1 MKEIKAEIRLD
12 VFNHPEY
19 AYATPAG
26 MVFSK
31 SKQEQGN
38 SIPITYNGNTIGFA
52 VTGFYAVAGELYDN
66 KDDAYNNPYYQG
78 EQAEPYNIA
87 CKIAAIQQQQ
97 EDDDCCGD

>member
-1 MKEIKAEIRLD
+1 MKEIKAEVRLNL
-12 VFNHPEY
+12 FGHSEY
-19 AYATPAG
+19 VYVLPVG

-31 SKQEQGN
+31 SKQDRGAN
-38 SIPITYNGNTIGFA
+38 IPIVYNQTTIGHA
-52 VTGFYAVAGELYDN
+52 VTGYYAVAGELYDN